1 MSATLCLPVWAMESF
16 SGVNEARCQLLL
28 QNFSQNKVVDEKGG
42 LESFDSTKLKDF
54 EFIRGTAGVFR
65 VLDESGRTFYLRIGN
80 HYSDPQREAFASN
93 FVRQAP
99 DGITPLVRV
108 LDKVESKNIFME
120 LLDDVPEDKRG
131 DLEDSFLYSPGR
143 ISVAMA
149 YPGRQLAQ
157 HVENNQ
163 IKNFGELSLEEQR
176 KVSDRT
182 VLFTLL
188 GIPDA
193 HGGNMLHH
201 KGEVVAIDLAHKPY
215 KARVDDDP
223 LLLEHQQVLFDNNAE
238 GGMSIFDYAQKTSP
252 ELRAWIQ
259 SVTKTD
265 FMHLARES
273 GYIPKPGEWEAFRKR
288 QLRLQEL
295 WSQ

>member
-1 MSATLCLPVWAMESF
+1 
-16 SGVNEARCQLLL
+16 
-28 QNFSQNKVVDEKGG
+28 
-42 LESFDSTKLKDF
+42 
-54 EFIRGTAGVFR
+54 
-65 VLDESGRTFYLRIGN
+65 
-80 HYSDPQREAFASN
+80 
-93 FVRQAP
+93 
-99 DGITPLVRV
+99 
-108 LDKVESKNIFME
+108 
-120 LLDDVPEDKRG
+120 
-131 DLEDSFLYSPGR
+131 
-143 ISVAMA
+143 
-149 YPGRQLAQ
+149 
-157 HVENNQ
+157 
-163 IKNFGELSLEEQR
+163 
-176 KVSDRT
+176 
-182 VLFTLL
+182 
-188 GIPDA
+188 
-193 HGGNMLHH
+193 MLHH